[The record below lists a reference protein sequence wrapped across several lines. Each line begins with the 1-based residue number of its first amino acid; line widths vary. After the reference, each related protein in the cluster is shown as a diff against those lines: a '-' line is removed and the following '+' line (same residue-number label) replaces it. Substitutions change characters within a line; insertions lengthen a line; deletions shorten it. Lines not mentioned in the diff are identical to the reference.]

1 MTSFR
6 WYACCVTSIRASVPR
21 IGVSMATQNNITIND
36 YSNEKSSF
44 GVTSVT
50 ANAGNLAAQQ
60 TLAAALVAAT
70 EDLTI
75 GEVVKQTQV
84 LVILDSPAI
93 PTSPYAQREL
103 KWLVSYIGDSSGKT
117 FSVEIA
123 APDITDN
130 VVPNSDVADLTSTD
144 WAAFVTAFEAYVRS
158 PDNGTETVTVVGARL
173 VGRNI

>member
-1 MTSFR
+1 MST
-6 WYACCVTSIRASVPR
+6 I
-21 IGVSMATQNNITIND
+21 NNITIND

-60 TLAAALVAAT
+60 TLAAALVGAT

-75 GEVVKQTQV
+75 GEVVKQTMN
-84 LVILDSPAI
+84 LVILDTPAT
-93 PTSPYAQREL
+93 PTSPFAQREL
-103 KWLVSYIGDSSGKT
+103 KWLVQYQGDVSGKI

-123 APDITDN
+123 APDVTDN
-130 VVPNSDVADLTSTD
+130 VAPNTDIADLASTD
-144 WAAFVTAFEAYVRS
+144 WAAWVTAFEAYAKS
-158 PDNGTETVTVVGARL
+158 PDNGTEAVTVIGARL

>member
-1 MTSFR
+1 
-6 WYACCVTSIRASVPR
+6 
-21 IGVSMATQNNITIND
+21 MATQNNIQITD

-44 GVTSVT
+44 GVTSIT

-60 TLAAALVAAT
+60 TAAAALVAAV

-75 GEVVKQTQV
+75 GEVTKQQMN
-84 LVILDSPAI
+84 LVILDTPAI
-93 PTSPYAQREL
+93 PTNPYAQREM
-103 KWLVSYIGDSSGKT
+103 KWLVQYVGDSSGKI

-130 VVPNSDVADLTSTD
+130 VVPNSDRADLTSTD
-144 WAAFVTAFEAYVRS
+144 WAAFVTAFESYVRS
-158 PDNGTETVTVVGARL
+158 PDNGTETVTVLRADL

>member
-1 MTSFR
+1 
-6 WYACCVTSIRASVPR
+6 
-21 IGVSMATQNNITIND
+21 MATQNNFQITD

-44 GVTSVT
+44 GLTSIT

-60 TLAAALVAAT
+60 TAAAALFAAV
-70 EDLTI
+70 EDLSI
-75 GEVVKQTQV
+75 GEVTKQTMN
-84 LVILDSPAI
+84 LVIYDTPAI

-103 KWLVSYIGDSSGKT
+103 KWLVQYVGDSSGKI

-130 VVPNSDVADLTSTD
+130 VVENTDVADLGSTD
-144 WAAFVTAFEAYVRS
+144 WAAFVTAFESYVRS
-158 PDNGTETVTVVGARL
+158 PDNGTETVTVIGARL

>member
-1 MTSFR
+1 
-6 WYACCVTSIRASVPR
+6 V
-21 IGVSMATQNNITIND
+21 ATQNTIQITD

-60 TLAAALVAAT
+60 TLAADLVAAT
-70 EDLTI
+70 DDLTI
-75 GEVVKQTQV
+75 GELTKQQMA
-84 LVILDSPAI
+84 LVILDAPAI
-93 PTSPYAQREL
+93 PTNPYAQREM
-103 KWLVSYIGDSSGKT
+103 KWLVQYQGSTSGKL

-130 VVPNSDVADLTSTD
+130 VVPNSDVADLASDD
-144 WAAFVTAFEAYVRS
+144 WAAWVTAFEAFAKS
-158 PDNGTETVTVVGARL
+158 PDNGTEAVTVIGARL

>member
-1 MTSFR
+1 
-6 WYACCVTSIRASVPR
+6 
-21 IGVSMATQNNITIND
+21 MATQNTIQITD

-44 GVTSVT
+44 SVTSVT

-60 TLAAALVAAT
+60 TLAAALVAAV

-75 GEVVKQTQV
+75 GEVTKQQMA

-103 KWLVSYIGDSSGKT
+103 KWLVQYQGDTSGKL
-117 FSVEIA
+117 FSTEIA

-130 VVPNSDVADLTSTD
+130 VAPNTDIADLASTD
-144 WAAFVTAFEAYVRS
+144 WAAFVTAFEALVRS
-158 PDNGTETVTVVGARL
+158 PDNGTETVTVVSARV

>member
-1 MTSFR
+1 
-6 WYACCVTSIRASVPR
+6 
-21 IGVSMATQNNITIND
+21 MATQNVFQITD

-44 GVTSVT
+44 GVTSIT

-60 TLAAALVAAT
+60 TEAAALAGAVD
-70 EDLTI
+70 DLTI
-75 GEVVKQTQV
+75 GELTKQAMN
-84 LVILDSPAI
+84 LVILDTPAI
-93 PTSPYAQREL
+93 PTNPFAQREL
-103 KWLVSYIGDSSGKT
+103 KWLVRYIGDSSGKI

-130 VVPNSDVADLTSTD
+130 VVVNTDVADLASTD

-158 PDNGTETVTVVGARL
+158 PDNGTETVTVLDARL

>member
-1 MTSFR
+1 M
-6 WYACCVTSIRASVPR
+6 P
-21 IGVSMATQNNITIND
+21 TQNLIQITD

-44 GVTSVT
+44 GVTSIT

-60 TLAAALVAAT
+60 TLAATLVGAT

-75 GEVVKQTQV
+75 GEVTKQAMS
-84 LVILDSPAI
+84 LVILDAPAI
-93 PTSPYAQREL
+93 PTNPYAQREM
-103 KWLVSYIGDSSGKT
+103 KWLVNYVGDTSGKT

-130 VVPNSDVADLTSTD
+130 VVPNSDIADLTSTD
-144 WAAFVTAFEAYVRS
+144 WAAWVDAFEDYARS